1 SEERLTKPMVKQG
14 GQWVEA
20 EWNVALDYIGHAL
33 RDIVKNHGA
42 DAVGTLVSP
51 HSTLEEMFLAQK
63 LTRALGSGNVD
74 FRLRQSDFSLDGKRA
89 GTPWLGMKVAEL
101 SQLDRVLVVGS
112 FLRKDHPLLAQRLRQ
127 SAKRGAQVS
136 LIHAAGD
143 DQL

>member
-1 SEERLTKPMVKQG
+1 KVLRVLPLENEEINECWLSDKDRFSYEAVNSEERLTKPMVKQG

-89 GTPWLGMKVAEL
+89 GTPWLGMKV
-101 SQLDRVLVVGS
+101 
-112 FLRKDHPLLAQRLRQ
+112 
-127 SAKRGAQVS
+127 
-136 LIHAAGD
+136 
-143 DQL
+143 